1 MVTRRSILIS
11 GGACAIALAA
21 FPAWAQAEE
30 EDWICA
36 APDPSPDD
44 GAGEIEPY
52 GAEDFEGGIAEY
64 NAALVEDGI
73 TPYGV
78 ANASHIWR
86 KSDGMTPGTGKITLG
101 VAFLDGTAAQ
111 HQTVETLARKW
122 LTGALG
128 RVIDFRFGVP
138 RAQCQISITF
148 NTQWN
153 KSSVGRRSAAVAR
166 DRASMHLGQLV
177 ERTVTH
183 EFGHALGLQHEHS
196 SPNSPIQW
204 NKPVVIADMAQQ
216 GWSAEMVE
224 NNIFAKFGPDYA
236 CIGDPDLNL
245 ASVMMYP
252 IKRTWTLN
260 GISVGQNNRID
271 TRDEK
276 CLIGLYRA

>member
-1 MVTRRSILIS
+1 MITRRGILVS
-11 GGACAIALAA
+11 GGACAIALSLC
-21 FPAWAQAEE
+21 PAWAQSDEAE
-30 EDWICA
+30 WICA
-36 APDPSPDD
+36 TPDPAPDD
-44 GAGEIEPY
+44 GAGAIELY
-52 GAEDFEGGIAEY
+52 SADDFDGGIDAY
-64 NAALVEDGI
+64 NAALIADGI

-101 VAFLDGTAAQ
+101 VAFLDGSKAQ
-111 HQTVETLARKW
+111 HDIVATLASKW
-122 LTGALG
+122 LAGALG
-128 RVIDFRFGVP
+128 RVIAFKFDVP
-138 RAQCQISITF
+138 QSQCQISITF

-166 DRASMHLGQLV
+166 DRASMHLGQVV

-204 NKPVVIADMAQQ
+204 NKPAVIADMAQQ
-216 GWSAEMVE
+216 GWTAEMVE
-224 NNIFAKFGPDYA
+224 NNIFAKFSAEYA

-245 ASVMMYP
+245 RSVMMYP
-252 IKRTWTLN
+252 VKKTWTLN
-260 GISVGQNNRID
+260 GISVGQNNKID
-271 TRDEK
+271 ARDEK